1 MALEQRTG
9 QGVKPPD
16 ILIPRTELYPEREL
30 VVAHSLRAVQA
41 AAISAH
47 SKIFV
52 LVGSEPDQTNLPP
65 EEKFRREEIIDND
78 ATKFFIRSLESA
90 PFLFIGI
97 DAEGAKEAQ
106 EGKAG
111 IIMDLAIGTYG
122 SGEKMVCFV
131 VDVVEGTTAA
141 THGRPNAWS
150 IMAVAPVGGIT
161 PIPEDEGRKINY
173 FQKLFAPA
181 AFEKSISIDRP
192 TIDNLR
198 SITRAAQIR
207 PSDITVA
214 IMDPETRPANV
225 TITQKAHDFG
235 AKVETFSAGDFA
247 WSLRAINSDPE
258 KPIIVMGRGGAEE
271 GSIAAVAA
279 RAIGATCQ
287 LRYIS
292 HANKA
297 SDLETLGGD
306 RKIWTAKD
314 FVPAQP
320 DDCLVL
326 GSAITKNEHFDIGAV
341 RKRPFAYSVQTLVV
355 DSNGF
360 NIRTDEVAA

>member
-1 MALEQRTG
+1 MAERTG
-9 QGVKPPD
+9 QARPD
-16 ILIPRTELYPEREL
+16 ILIPRTELYPERES

-47 SKIFV
+47 NNIFV
-52 LVGSEPDQTNLPP
+52 LVGSKPEQSNLLP
-65 EEKFRREEIIDND
+65 EEKFRREQIIDNE
-78 ATKFFIRSLESA
+78 ATKFFILSLESS
-90 PFLFIGI
+90 PFQFIGI
-97 DAEGAKEAQ
+97 DSEGAKEAQ

-111 IIMDLAIGTYG
+111 IAMDLAIGTYG

-150 IMAVAPVGGIT
+150 IMAIAPVGGIT
-161 PIPEDEGRKINY
+161 PIPEDGGKKINY

-181 AFEKSISIDRP
+181 AFEKFISIDRP
-192 TIDNLR
+192 TTDNLR

-207 PSDITVA
+207 PEDITVA
-214 IMDPETRPANV
+214 IMDPKTRPANV
-225 TITQKAHDFG
+225 TMVEKAQKFG
-235 AKVETFSAGDFA
+235 AKVETYSAGDFA
-247 WSLRAINSDPE
+247 WSLKAINSKPE

-271 GSIAAVAA
+271 GSIAAVAT

-292 HANKA
+292 HADKA
-297 SDLETLGGD
+297 SDLETLNGD

-320 DDCLVL
+320 EHCLVL
-326 GSAITKNEHFDIGAV
+326 GSAITTNEHFQMQAAK
-341 RKRPFAYSVQTLVV
+341 RKAFTHSVQTLVV
-355 DSNGF
+355 DKNGF
-360 NIRTDEVAA
+360 NIQTDEVAA

>member
-1 MALEQRTG
+1 MVNERADNR
-9 QGVKPPD
+9 PD
-16 ILIPRTELYPEREL
+16 ILIPKTELYPPREL

-47 SKIFV
+47 NNIFI
-52 LVGSEPDQTNLPP
+52 LVGSEPEQSNLLP
-65 EEKFRREEIIDND
+65 EEKFRREEIIDNS
-78 ATKFFIRSLESA
+78 ATRDFITVLRSA
-90 PFLFIGI
+90 PFQFIGI

-111 IIMDLAIGTYG
+111 IAMDLAIGTYG

-150 IMAVAPVGGIT
+150 IMAVAPVCGIT
-161 PIPEDEGRKINY
+161 PIPEDSGKKINY

-181 AFEKSISIDRP
+181 AFEKFISIDRP
-192 TIDNLR
+192 TTDNLR

-207 PSDITVA
+207 PADITVA
-214 IMDPETRPANV
+214 IMDPKTRPANV
-225 TITQKAHDFG
+225 TMVQKAQKFG
-235 AKVETFSAGDFA
+235 AKVETYSAGDFA
-247 WSLRAINSDPE
+247 WSLKAINSNPE

-297 SDLETLGGD
+297 SDLETLNGG
-306 RKIWTAKD
+306 RKIWSAND

-320 DDCLVL
+320 EHCLVL
-326 GSAITKNEHFDIGAV
+326 GSAITKNDHFDMDPT
-341 RKRPFAYSVQTLVV
+341 RKKPSDYIVQTLVV
-355 DSNGF
+355 DKSGF
-360 NIRTDEVAA
+360 NIQTDEVAA